1 MAYYTLELVLALKE
15 NQNPLS
21 NSIFIAMND
30 FSRHVQNWSAK
41 LTSISYTTFLI
52 STIYL
57 QKFDVIVPYQTFQQC
72 KILREWGMSKIKRH
86 FNVKI
91 RYVNMYTQ

>member
-1 MAYYTLELVLALKE
+1 MFKIDCKTDINFIYT
-15 NQNPLS
+15 
-21 NSIFIAMND
+21 
-30 FSRHVQNWSAK
+30 
-41 LTSISYTTFLI
+41 YLI